1 MKEYTTR
8 RILQLVH
15 QNNVIFIKFK
25 NIASICNRFISLS
38 AFCYYTSKM
47 DTMCID
53 ISNRKVDTIYLE
65 GRKTFLMESHLSRV
79 FHSEVN

>member
-1 MKEYTTR
+1 MLYSLSLE
-8 RILQLVH
+8 IWH
-15 QNNVIFIKFK
+15 QFAIVSSPN
-25 NIASICNRFISLS
+25 ISLS